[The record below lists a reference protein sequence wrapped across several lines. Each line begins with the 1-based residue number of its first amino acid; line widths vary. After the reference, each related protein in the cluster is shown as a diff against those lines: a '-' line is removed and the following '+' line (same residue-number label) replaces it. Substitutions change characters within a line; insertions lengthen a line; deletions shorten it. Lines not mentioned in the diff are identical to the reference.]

1 MTAMALLL
9 MLALWLIALATALL
23 FSLRW
28 LPPLAA
34 LNSGGMD
41 TQIKLSFAVLGVL
54 FLGTQAALAWFV
66 FRFRQSRQ
74 SIPPQ
79 RQAVRDALWMTLA
92 AGIFFMLT
100 VLGAQVWAQTS
111 YLGVAPD
118 ADAVRVE
125 VTAEQFRWY
134 FRYPGADGKFG
145 ATNIR
150 LQDASEGNPLGLD
163 PADAAGIDDRV
174 SAALVVPAGRPVEM
188 TLRSHDVIHSFY
200 VPALRFKQDAVPG
213 MDIRIHFT
221 ATEPGTY
228 DIVCAELCGLGHHS
242 MNAKLRVLSA
252 QEFAAWLREGAGR

>member
-1 MTAMALLL
+1 MLAAGNEIVRHPMKFLKACVLIEGQGGLLATIFAEPLPNVELVTHADKFTLAGFTMTAMALLL

-163 PADAAGIDDRV
+163 P
-174 SAALVVPAGRPVEM
+174 
-188 TLRSHDVIHSFY
+188 
-200 VPALRFKQDAVPG
+200 
-213 MDIRIHFT
+213 
-221 ATEPGTY
+221 
-228 DIVCAELCGLGHHS
+228 
-242 MNAKLRVLSA
+242 
-252 QEFAAWLREGAGR
+252 